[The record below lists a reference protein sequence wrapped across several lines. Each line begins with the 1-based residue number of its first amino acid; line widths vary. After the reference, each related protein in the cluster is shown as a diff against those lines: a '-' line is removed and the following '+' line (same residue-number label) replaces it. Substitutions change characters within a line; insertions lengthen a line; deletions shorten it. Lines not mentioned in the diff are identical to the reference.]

1 MNEEE
6 FILVTDTNFVIS
18 YLLKA
23 DYFHEKTKELVN
35 KENKKFFIINQVE
48 REVINKIME
57 KLSYVVEILLSYIS
71 QNKKDTKEIKRE
83 ISNIKNKIVD
93 LKDKKV
99 DIAYYKNIIISF
111 LDYVEFKDV
120 SELNGYELLKLV
132 NEFREELISLFNTTF
147 SSKLNE
153 NKKVSP
159 MYFKLLNCIKTRF
172 LKNNK
177 KDVDKDFY
185 IISEL
190 IYYSEIEG
198 RKLKFLTYD
207 KTLKEKFEEIR
218 EKCDVKNLEIVL
230 LIY

>member
-6 FILVTDTNFVIS
+6 FILVTDTNF
-18 YLLKA
+18 
-23 DYFHEKTKELVN
+23 
-35 KENKKFFIINQVE
+35 
-48 REVINKIME
+48 
-57 KLSYVVEILLSYIS
+57 
-71 QNKKDTKEIKRE
+71 
-83 ISNIKNKIVD
+83 
-93 LKDKKV
+93 
-99 DIAYYKNIIISF
+99 
-111 LDYVEFKDV
+111 
-120 SELNGYELLKLV
+120 
-132 NEFREELISLFNTTF
+132 
-147 SSKLNE
+147 
-153 NKKVSP
+153 
-159 MYFKLLNCIKTRF
+159 NCIKTRF

-177 KDVDKDFY
+177 KEVDKDFY